1 MDFRCFSLNFNI
13 KKEIIMAKKDNTLL
27 YVAGGVAAVYLITR
41 QRQTQQQYLPPPT
54 KPGATWVDVA
64 LEYGDDLLSII
75 FGGRNR
81 GLTQS
86 GENSG
91 ISINGL
97 KINEIKQN

>member
-1 MDFRCFSLNFNI
+1 
-13 KKEIIMAKKDNTLL
+13 MAKKDNTLL

-41 QRQTQQQYLPPPT
+41 QQQQTQQQYLPPPT
-54 KPGATWVDVA
+54 APGATWIDVA

-86 GENSG
+86 GENTG